1 MGAYLISIGKGEFIV
16 CVVPGP
22 HKLQLG
28 FEIFWPTI
36 IRYIVWPV
44 ILDIGEFH
52 LAAESNWDE
61 ENSLLLFS
69 CYEMLVKKNFKRI
82 WREWWWLLSK
92 DLDHDHRTAV
102 HHISSVQNHKK
113 GFLLQQIKATVTF
126 IIDSSWTSRLCLFTI
141 NVESESCFRYIHTPW
156 LVWCTFQIYKHAMV
170 GAVHS
175 ISKPDIYRG

>member
-36 IRYIVWPV
+36 IRYIAWPV
-44 ILDIGEFH
+44 ILDVGEFH

-69 CYEMLVKKNFKRI
+69 CYEMLVKKNSNEFEENDDDCWAKI
-82 WREWWWLLSK
+82 L
-92 DLDHDHRTAV
+92 TMTV

-113 GFLLQQIKATVTF
+113 GFLLQQIKATVTY
-126 IIDSSWTSRLCLFTI
+126 IIDSSWTSRLRLFTI
-141 NVESESCFRYIHTPW
+141 NVESESCFRYTHTPW